1 MEKNNIVSL
10 VISSLA
16 IAACF
21 YLYNQLKIVEQEMLL
36 SFATN
41 NEKVILQIK
50 EILESEKVKNHEF
63 SVTEQSVK
71 GLGGN
76 STVEVKNI
84 ETVNKIENIVRKQQ
98 QEEMKEIKQQLAAIS
113 MQLSE
118 KAPTENLSNS
128 YAPEYTPKETVQ
140 ITMKEK
146 VQKTQKR
153 QKTRDTYYESYWQAG
168 VEDATATADVLNK
181 LETNFSQN
189 DNASGVIVNDVQ
201 CTTSSCKISID
212 YTLGKKS
219 PLLKLRTQFLGKNMY
234 FSESKGDIEGKRE
247 LTVYVTE

>member
-21 YLYNQLKIVEQEMLL
+21 YLYNQLKKVEQEMIL
-36 SFATN
+36 SLATN
-41 NEKVILQIK
+41 NEKIILQIK
-50 EILESEKVKNHEF
+50 EIFESEKVKNSKF

-71 GLGGN
+71 GLDSS

-84 ETVNKIENIVRKQQ
+84 ETANKIESVVRKQQ
-98 QEEMKEIKQQLAAIS
+98 QEEMKKIKQQLAAIS

-128 YAPEYTPKETVQ
+128 YAPKETVQ
-140 ITMKEK
+140 ITVEEK
-146 VQKTQKR
+146 MQKTQKR